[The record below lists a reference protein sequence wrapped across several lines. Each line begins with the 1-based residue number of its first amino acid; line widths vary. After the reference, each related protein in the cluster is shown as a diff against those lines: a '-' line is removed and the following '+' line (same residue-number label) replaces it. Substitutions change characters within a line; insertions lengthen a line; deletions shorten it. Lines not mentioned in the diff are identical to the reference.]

1 VLGIINALSN
11 SYSREQAVA
20 KEENDDDLRGR
31 LDSLSTALDA
41 QQKASQERKAVTGQ
55 TEEAGRSLAK
65 AMNLGFRVLTE
76 FVAAIGVGGL
86 IGWKLDDWLKTS
98 PLFLIVFLAIG
109 TAAGFWSVYR
119 IASQPTGG
127 PGGSR

>member
-1 VLGIINALSN
+1 
-11 SYSREQAVA
+11 VA

-41 QQKASQERKAVTGQ
+41 QQKASQERNAVTGQ

-98 PLFLIVFLAIG
+98 PFFLIVFLAIG